1 MTNETPVVKLGDV
14 RQWLR
19 EGDRFALENGTVC
32 ALARVPSP
40 SAMNRVYAT
49 YGNTGGL
56 LCNDEPVRLIS
67 PRWERV
73 NIGDTMPTGT
83 VVTNGHAV
91 WETSGTLIGGTS
103 YRLVRTRLATRK
115 DVRKGMRV
123 KGKRKDDG
131 STYEGLVTY
140 VGAGGFTVDAAFTI
154 SLTTNC
160 PDLPVEILAEAP
172 EQGEHR
178 VELTLASG
186 PTVTGQLSVATPGTL
201 LSAESREALEEF
213 AAMTYEERQREYVVQ
228 PGRRHGKT
236 AEQQARRDAL
246 EAAYGGQPTSPF
258 SLDPGMTISP
268 AAKPLVEELG
278 SVTWTGK
285 DPKSRVEIPI
295 RDPHAAAWAESMREQ
310 FRFIADR
317 VDWEL
322 VATVCEMRRAAGLS
336 ASVLRNYADSTF
348 ERACS
353 NGNGWSSMSAGAG
366 SGMLVVLQPENTNRP
381 IELYLEALNAAAYHA
396 KCEELWPRKVEE
408 PVGYTAA
415 CEGCHAPMWKGGA
428 TQCSYTSHGL
438 CVECVTSDP
447 RFSGEAKMDA
457 PTATLSDAF
466 PLTPS
471 ARYHLND
478 DADAFGIPEHS

>member
-1 MTNETPVVKLGDV
+1 VTNETPVVKLGDV

-236 AEQQARRDAL
+236 AEQQARREAL
-246 EAAYGGQPTSPF
+246 EALSIAALDHGWEMLKAGVSQVGSPPTEPAIAAPDCVSCRRPMGYGRKVAYH
-258 SLDPGMTISP
+258 
-268 AAKPLVEELG
+268 
-278 SVTWTGK
+278 GK
-285 DPKSRVEIPI
+285 CGDCFGR
-295 RDPHAAAWAESMREQ
+295 W
-310 FRFIADR
+310 
-317 VDWEL
+317 
-322 VATVCEMRRAAGLS
+322 
-336 ASVLRNYADSTF
+336 DSGF
-348 ERACS
+348 
-353 NGNGWSSMSAGAG
+353 
-366 SGMLVVLQPENTNRP
+366 PNRP
-381 IELYLEALNAAAYHA
+381 DSALEHVGMP
-396 KCEELWPRKVEE
+396 ESSTE
-408 PVGYTAA
+408 P
-415 CEGCHAPMWKGGA
+415 
-428 TQCSYTSHGL
+428 
-438 CVECVTSDP
+438 
-447 RFSGEAKMDA
+447 
-457 PTATLSDAF
+457 TL

-478 DADAFGIPEHS
+478 DADAFGIPEYS